1 MWSRC
6 SRYFVLMYVG
16 HRVESA
22 WQRHSVRTCSLRAI
36 EGMWTNLNELGRTA
50 TIVAGWPELARVIR
64 ECSAHP
70 GPRARP
76 EGPHERED

>member
-22 WQRHSVRTCSLRAI
+22 WERHSVRTWSLRAI
-36 EGMWTNLNELGRTA
+36 EGMWTGLNELGRTA
-50 TIVAGWPELARVIR
+50 TIVTGWLELARHKGVQ
-64 ECSAHP
+64 
-70 GPRARP
+70 RASGASRDTRRKTP
-76 EGPHERED
+76 ARS